1 MVICNNVFVIYKN
14 LHNTYILLL
23 LVIYNINLFVMIL
36 FRLYSQ
42 YPQKLKQVV
51 VEESFVVLVV
61 CATCVLQ

>member
-1 MVICNNVFVIYKN
+1 MYLCYLKT
-14 LHNTYILLL
+14 HNTYVLLL
-23 LVIYNINLFVMIL
+23 LVIYNINLFVMML

-51 VEESFVVLVV
+51 VEENFVVLVV